1 MKLTIMCNYTYGKKN
16 SHAHNI
22 DDTHVFG
29 FTQTLDHVHE
39 HVGATNLI
47 EWNPRKLAQESAFVL
62 WGGADSLGLTKEH
75 NNVPHSCYM
84 RLKFKY

>member
-1 MKLTIMCNYTYGKKN
+1 VKKTI
-16 SHAHNI
+16 SHAHDI

-39 HVGATNLI
+39 HGDATILI
-47 EWNPRKLAQESAFVL
+47 AWNPRKLAQELAFVL

-75 NNVPHSCYM
+75 NNVPHACYM
-84 RLKFKY
+84 RLNFYIKM

>member
-1 MKLTIMCNYTYGKKN
+1 MKKTI
-16 SHAHNI
+16 SHAHDI

-47 EWNPRKLAQESAFVL
+47 ERNPRKLPRSWHLFYGEVQIVL
-62 WGGADSLGLTKEH
+62 A
-75 NNVPHSCYM
+75 
-84 RLKFKY
+84 